1 MDTDVKLFGL
11 PPQVRMHSSA
21 AAMTSSAAAVTASFQ
36 VVAAGHFLLLV
47 LQILRHPRTDRH
59 SLSVRTEIKT
69 GTGGPG
75 D

>member
-21 AAMTSSAAAVTASFQ
+21 AAMTASFQ

-59 SLSVRTEIKT
+59 SLSVRTEIET